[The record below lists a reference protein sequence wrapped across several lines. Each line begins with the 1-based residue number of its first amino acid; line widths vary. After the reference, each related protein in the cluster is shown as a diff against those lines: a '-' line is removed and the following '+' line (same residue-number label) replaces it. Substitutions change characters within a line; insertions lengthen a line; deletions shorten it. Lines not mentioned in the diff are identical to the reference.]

1 MKKTYFLLLLAFS
14 GLSFG
19 QTNHTCSTARELSQF
34 PYTFDQTDGI
44 TSPADG
50 LKNTCP
56 DTMNDGLWYSFKGDG
71 SYISIK
77 ATSTSDWDHQ
87 IGVYTGDCT
96 DLICGATVDEKG
108 YGIGNAETLTIST
121 LPGTTYYVNVGQ
133 SSGSDLPEGNFKIEI
148 SKINVSLIPSN
159 DKCSTA
165 KQVPQLPYAW
175 IQIDGV
181 DAINDG
187 LITTCSDGMNDGLWY
202 SFTGDGK
209 NTTIKAIT
217 LSEWDHQIGVYT
229 GNCNDL
235 VCVET
240 VDNEIQSGI
249 GKVETLTISTVP
261 GTKYYINV
269 GQNEGNTDAKEGNFI
284 IEITT
289 EASLAT
295 NEISGSKA
303 GSLIKLYPNP
313 FIDALHISD
322 STKVRSISILD
333 ISGKLIK
340 TIDKPNAVLYLE
352 DLKQG
357 GYFIT
362 LHQKDGSK
370 QTLKVIKK

>member
-1 MKKTYFLLLLAFS
+1 MKNLYFLLLLAFS
-14 GLSFG
+14 GISFG
-19 QTNHTCSTARELSQF
+19 QTNYTCSTAGEVSQF
-34 PYTFDQTDGI
+34 PYTFDQADGI

-56 DTMNDGLWYSFKGDG
+56 DT
-71 SYISIK
+71 
-77 ATSTSDWDHQ
+77 
-87 IGVYTGDCT
+87 
-96 DLICGATVDEKG
+96 
-108 YGIGNAETLTIST
+108 
-121 LPGTTYYVNVGQ
+121 
-133 SSGSDLPEGNFKIEI
+133 
-148 SKINVSLIPSN
+148 
-159 DKCSTA
+159 
-165 KQVPQLPYAW
+165 
-175 IQIDGV
+175 
-181 DAINDG
+181 
-187 LITTCSDGMNDGLWY
+187 MNDGLWY

-333 ISGKLIK
+333 TSGKLIK

>member
-1 MKKTYFLLLLAFS
+1 MKKSYFLLLLAFS

-19 QTNHTCSTARELSQF
+19 QTNHTCSTARQVSQF

-56 DTMNDGLWYSFKGDG
+56 DSMNDGLWYSFKGDG

-77 ATSTSDWDHQ
+77 ATATSDWDHQ
-87 IGVYTGDCT
+87 IAVYTGDCT
-96 DLICGATVDEKG
+96 DLICGATVDEKW
-108 YGIGNAETLTIST
+108 YGIGNVETLNIST

-133 SSGSDLPEGNFKIEI
+133 SSGSDLSEGNFKIEI
-148 SKINVSLIPSN
+148 SKIDLSFIPSN

-165 KQVPQLPYAW
+165 REAAHLPYTCT
-175 IQIDGV
+175 QFDGV
-181 DAINDG
+181 YAANDG

-202 SFTGDGK
+202 FFTGDGK

-240 VDNEIQSGI
+240 VDDEIQSGI
-249 GKVETLTISTVP
+249 GKIETLTISTVP

-284 IEITT
+284 IQIST
-289 EASLAT
+289 ESSLAT
-295 NEISGSKA
+295 NEISGSKT
-303 GSLIKLYPNP
+303 GNFIQLYPNP
-313 FIDALHISD
+313 FMDALHISD
-322 STKVRSISILD
+322 ITKVKSISVFD
-333 ISGKLIK
+333 ISGKLVK
-340 TIDKPNAVLYLE
+340 TIDKPDSVLYLGE
-352 DLKQG
+352 LKQG
-357 GYFIT
+357 VYLIT
-362 LHQKDGSK
+362 LNQKDGSK
-370 QTLKVIKK
+370 QTLKAIKK